1 MIKEKREKLYK
12 EVKKLN
18 KSGLSAQEIAKLL
31 DITRQRVYQIL
42 DSEKKLSTG
51 KA

>member
-18 KSGLSAQEIAKLL
+18 KKGLSAQKIAKLL

-42 DSEKKLSTG
+42 QAVDKS
-51 KA
+51 A

>member
-1 MIKEKREKLYK
+1 MIKEKREKLHK

-18 KSGLSAQEIAKLL
+18 KKGLSAQEIAKLL

-42 DSEKKLSTG
+42 QAVDKS
-51 KA
+51 A